1 MGKISAGVPQGSIL
15 GPLLFN
21 IFINDIFL
29 FLQKCDLANY
39 ADDSIMNTSN
49 KRVSTIVD
57 SLRHE
62 FTILSK
68 WFYLIVLNPEKC
80 SFMLLG
86 VDGSLQINLACGDEI
101 LKNKKQEV
109 LGATL
114 DNKLNFAI
122 HLLNIT
128 KNAIE
133 KFNALTWVQKYMT
146 TDQKKLITPLLNHNL
161 HTFRWHECFVQ
172 NVPFPEWAI
181 YKSGACAMHSKTTDP
196 NL

>member
-68 WFYLIVLNPEKC
+68 WLYLIVLNPEKC

-133 KFNALTWVQKYMT
+133 KFNALT
-146 TDQKKLITPLLNHNL
+146 
-161 HTFRWHECFVQ
+161 
-172 NVPFPEWAI
+172 
-181 YKSGACAMHSKTTDP
+181 
-196 NL
+196 